1 MRRYV
6 LGLDGGGTKTLA
18 AAQDE
23 EGRELFRL
31 AGGSLNPNG
40 ESPAAVR
47 ATLAQLLADAQA
59 QAGPGLALGAVCVGA
74 AGVSNPAAR
83 ALVQE
88 GLAQAGFDGPRLVT
102 GDHEAALAGALGRP
116 EGMILIAGTGSI
128 CFGRAAGRQA
138 RAGGRGHLI
147 DDEGSGYAMGRDVL
161 RAVVRAADGRGPA
174 TCLAQAVEEVLGVR
188 GMDGLVGYVYAPGR
202 PKKDIAA
209 LAKLLPEA
217 ARAEDAAALA
227 IYDRAARELALLA
240 HAVAVQLG
248 AGGELALAGS
258 ALQKD
263 ERLRAGLERQL
274 AGLCP
279 RLVPVLPRQDAA
291 SGAALL
297 ARGMLSGQ
305 TPGKGE

>member
-88 GLAQAGFDGPRLVT
+88 GLAQA
-102 GDHEAALAGALGRP
+102 
-116 EGMILIAGTGSI
+116 
-128 CFGRAAGRQA
+128 
-138 RAGGRGHLI
+138 
-147 DDEGSGYAMGRDVL
+147 
-161 RAVVRAADGRGPA
+161 
-174 TCLAQAVEEVLGVR
+174 VEEALGVR

-248 AGGELALAGS
+248 AGGKLALAGS

-263 ERLRAGLERQL
+263 ERLRAGDVERANARERGVKGYAGKNPGCGKIRPADGGRPRRGGGHGL
-274 AGLCP
+274 A
-279 RLVPVLPRQDAA
+279 V
-291 SGAALL
+291 GAL
-297 ARGMLSGQ
+297 RGGGGAGPWLF
-305 TPGKGE
+305 